1 MTGREF
7 LKASEYLLKRREEA
21 TLRSAIS
28 RSYYALFHEGR
39 AFLGDLQV
47 PCSRG
52 PQAHDEVRHRL
63 NNCGDQHQQML
74 EVARLLA
81 QLHKQRL
88 TADYKLEDKSFLDTN
103 TCVLLTKSAA
113 IGINYLDAVRQS
125 PARCTK
131 IHQAILEFERNLR
144 S

>member
-21 TLRSAIS
+21 TLRSASS

-39 AFLGDLQV
+39 AFLSDLQV

-52 PQAHDEVRHRL
+52 PQAHGEVRHRL
-63 NNCGDQHQQML
+63 NNCGDQQML
-74 EVARLLA
+74 EVARMLA

-88 TADYKLEDKSFLDTN
+88 TADYELEDKSFLDTN

-113 IGINYLDAVRQS
+113 IGIDYLDAARQS
-125 PARCTK
+125 SARCTQ
-131 IHQAILEFERNLR
+131 IRQAILEYERQLR

>member
-39 AFLGDLQV
+39 AFLSDLQV

-52 PQAHDEVRHRL
+52 PQAHGEVRHRL
-63 NNCGDQHQQML
+63 NNCGDQQML
-74 EVARLLA
+74 EVARLA

-88 TADYKLEDKSFLDTN
+88 TTDYELADKSFLDTN

-113 IGINYLDAVRQS
+113 IGVDYLDTARQS
-125 PARCTK
+125 PARCSQ
-131 IHQAILEFERNLR
+131 IRQAILNYERQLR

>member
-21 TLRSAIS
+21 TLRFAIS

-39 AFLGDLQV
+39 AFLSDLQV

-52 PQAHDEVRHRL
+52 PQAHGEVRHRL
-63 NNCGDQHQQML
+63 NNCGDQQML

-88 TADYKLEDKSFLDTN
+88 TADYELEDKSFLDTN

-113 IGINYLDAVRQS
+113 IGIAYLDTARQS
-125 PARCTK
+125 PARCTQ
-131 IHQAILEFERNLR
+131 IRQAILEYERNL
-144 S
+144 SS

>member
-28 RSYYALFHEGR
+28 RSYYALFHESR
-39 AFLGDLQV
+39 TFLSALQL

-52 PQAHDEVRHRL
+52 PQAHGEVRHRL
-63 NNCGDQHQQML
+63 NNCGDQQML

-88 TADYKLEDKSFLDTN
+88 TADYELEDKSFVDTN

-113 IGINYLDAVRQS
+113 IGIGYLDVARQAT
-125 PARCTK
+125 ARCAQ
-131 IHQAILEFERNLR
+131 IRQAILQYERNL
-144 S
+144 SS